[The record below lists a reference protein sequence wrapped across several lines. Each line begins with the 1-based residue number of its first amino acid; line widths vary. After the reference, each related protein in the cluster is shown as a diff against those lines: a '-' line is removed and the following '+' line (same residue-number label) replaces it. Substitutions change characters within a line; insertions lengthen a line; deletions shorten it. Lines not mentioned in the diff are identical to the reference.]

1 MRQSPQLLQHLH
13 PANMCTYYYLH
24 YHHLAP
30 CTRDV
35 EYAVHYSFCPN
46 AIPDISSANPPSS
59 VNTGV
64 TEHGEQWIQQ
74 PCEGLTYA
82 PEYSPVEG
90 VDYNS
95 PCATGGCLV
104 SHKCSSGGCRLED
117 LGGSWTCCQC
127 NRGGNTLR
135 WCIRPMKKIPDSL
148 CYHAICQECRPDQ
161 M

>member
-117 LGGSWTCCQC
+117 LGGRTDEEDP
-127 NRGGNTLR
+127 RL
-135 WCIRPMKKIPDSL
+135 SL
-148 CYHAICQECRPDQ
+148 LSCDLPGMPPRSDVETKEDEK
-161 M
+161 